1 MINGYI
7 PASRFLP
14 FLSWK
19 AITELP
25 DKENT
30 VIVLPTGA
38 IEQHGPHL
46 PCSVDSVI
54 SSGVAGHALAQL
66 PNNIPAF
73 AIPPITYGKSDEHLH
88 FPGTLTLSGETLLNT
103 VLEIAE
109 SLYRSG
115 FRKLLMING
124 HGGQPQV
131 LQMASR
137 EMRLRHGDM
146 IMIPHDVFKVP
157 NVENDYLS
165 AREKKL
171 AMHAGHSETAVML
184 ALAPE
189 SVHMEYATANYPPE
203 FPCPTLSAGR
213 PAAAWASFDFGPSG
227 IIGDPTPATREQG
240 IAILNSLANSWA
252 QAITEIHQ
260 MQWQPRSEPTWGKN
274 HWNGYVQTSF
284 TPSLSSSHP
293 EQGVAS

>member
-7 PASRFLP
+7 PSERFLP
-14 FLSWK
+14 FLSWT
-19 AITELP
+19 AIAALP
-25 DKENT
+25 DKANT

-54 SSGVAGHALAQL
+54 SSGVAGYALARL
-66 PNNIPAF
+66 PKAIPAY
-73 AIPPITYGKSDEHLH
+73 AIPPVTYGKSDEHLN
-88 FPGTLTLSGETLLNT
+88 FPGTLTLTGDTLLQT
-103 VLEIAE
+103 ILEIAE
-109 SLYRSG
+109 SLYRAG

-146 IMIPHDVFKVP
+146 IMIPHDVFRVP
-157 NVENDYLS
+157 NVENEFLS
-165 AREKKL
+165 AQEQKM

-189 SVHMEYATANYPPE
+189 CVHIERAVANYPPE
-203 FPCPTLSAGR
+203 FPCPTLSSGR
-213 PAAAWASFDFGPSG
+213 PAAAWASYDFGPSG
-227 IIGDPTPATREQG
+227 VIGDPTGATAEQG
-240 IAILNSLANSWA
+240 HAILDSLAASWA
-252 QAITEIHQ
+252 QAITEIHH
-260 MQWQPRSEPTWGKN
+260 MEWKVRSEPTWGKH
-274 HWNGYVQTSF
+274 HWNGFVQTTF
-284 TPSLSSSHP
+284 TPPPSSFVSK
-293 EQGVAS
+293 

>member
-7 PASRFLP
+7 PAERFLP
-14 FLSWK
+14 FLSWT
-19 AITELP
+19 AIAALP
-25 DKENT
+25 DKSNT

-54 SSGVAGHALAQL
+54 SSGVAGHALARL
-66 PNNIPAF
+66 PADIPAY

-88 FPGTLTLSGETLLNT
+88 FPGTLTLSGDTLLHT
-103 VLEIAE
+103 LLEIAE
-109 SLYRSG
+109 SLYRAG

-146 IMIPHDVFKVP
+146 IIIAHDVFNVP
-157 NVENDYLS
+157 NSEKQFLS
-165 AREKKL
+165 PQEQKM
-171 AMHAGHSETAVML
+171 AMHAGHSETALML

-189 SVHMEYATANYPPE
+189 CVHMERAVANFPPP
-203 FPCPTLSAGR
+203 FPCPTLSKGR
-213 PAAAWASFDFGPSG
+213 PAAALACFDFGPSG
-227 IIGDPTPATREQG
+227 VIGDPTPATLEQG
-240 IAILNSLANSWA
+240 QGLLESLAVSWA
-252 QAITEIHQ
+252 QAISEIHR
-260 MQWQPRSEPTWGKN
+260 MEWVVRHEASWGKH
-274 HWNGYVQTSF
+274 HWNGFVQSA
-284 TPSLSSSHP
+284 PSSS
-293 EQGVAS
+293 VAE